1 MITKTIKIEESQEKF
16 LLKNYKNVNQGV
28 QACIEKAMYPSNDE
42 STLRYIRSYSKKE
55 LRGKFTKEEWF
66 FFIDSLNGSIVDSL
80 FRCSLDALIV
90 HCSDS
95 EELDG
100 TASKYELN
108 FEKLISKCKTL
119 TGAQIEA
126 LYTIVEEFWD
136 KEDKDLHQYVDAVM

>member
-16 LLKNYKNVNQGV
+16 LLNNYKNVNQGI
-28 QACIEKAMYPSNDE
+28 QACIEKAMYPGNE
-42 STLRYIRSYSKKE
+42 ISTLKYIRIYSKKE

-90 HCSDS
+90 HCCDS
-95 EELDG
+95 QDLDG
-100 TASKYELN
+100 IATKYGLDFN
-108 FEKLISKCKTL
+108 SLIQKCKTL

-126 LYTIVEEFWD
+126 LYTLVEEFWENSD
-136 KEDKDLHQYVDAVM
+136 RDLNQYVEAIM